1 MRTRR
6 LAVNA
11 IVHLTLVVAALLAL
25 FPLFWVL
32 LTSFKTNR
40 DAAAPA
46 ERAFVFDPTSANY
59 AELFASPVF
68 VRAAI
73 TSSIITLTATLIVVV
88 VATLGGYAF
97 ARLRVPGRRTLASVS
112 GSSR

>member
-46 ERAFVFDPTSANY
+46 ERAFVFDPTSAM
-59 AELFASPVF
+59 F
-68 VRAAI
+68 
-73 TSSIITLTATLIVVV
+73 TLIR
-88 VATLGGYAF
+88 AF
-97 ARLRVPGRRTLASVS
+97 CFVLSIKAASSCVNWVFFCVPPFELR
-112 GSSR
+112 